1 VTFKDLKKTV
11 SLETTFHQKSKLFQG
26 LQNKPFWIWD
36 IAEHKQEDIKI
47 NGDCCFN
54 HIIGLPQKDGTDKP
68 LYEYE
73 EIIFD
78 SLVTYDGNTNS
89 YRKHLWIKKATGLG
103 VSEFMLRFMAWLC
116 LKDNAL
122 SGSQMCIVTGPR
134 IDLAIALID
143 RMKKLFVGKIGLIS
157 DTKETVIELNGVKIE
172 AFPSHHLD
180 AMRGL
185 SNVSFILLDEA
196 DFFPPGQQQD
206 ARDVSERYIAKS
218 NPYIVMVSTPNAPD
232 GLFERIEKESEN
244 TCLYKRIF
252 LDYTYGIGKI
262 YTAEEIEKAK
272 TSPSFER
279 EYNLKYLGRIG
290 NVFHTKDIEAAIEKR
305 RKYNPEVFNPS
316 SYYFTE
322 KSMGIDPAY
331 GSSAFGIV
339 VTQWI
344 DNHIQI
350 LHAEEYHRPDYNEM
364 LSTVYSLMSKYNVDK
379 VYIDGANPSF
389 IRSLKL
395 QIGED
400 PDYDK
405 VIARYRSEKLGDSW
419 SQNSLETTQQRQS
432 KLIFFERL
440 LNKPFWI
447 WDRQQHKLEDIIT
460 NGDCCFNHIIDL
472 PQKDAVDKP
481 LYDYEQIIFD
491 SLVTHNGNN
500 TNSYYC
506 SEDILFLVLYL
517 VL

>member
-1 VTFKDLKKTV
+1 VTFKDLKKRIDLTMQQE
-11 SLETTFHQKSKLFQG
+11 LRLFEKVR
-26 LQNKPFWIWD
+26 NKPFWIWD
-36 IAEHKQEDIKI
+36 VEEHKREDIKT
-47 NGDCCFN
+47 NGVCCFN
-54 HIIGLPQKDGTDKP
+54 HIIGLPQKDSVDKP
-68 LYEYE
+68 LYDYE
-73 EIIFD
+73 RMIFD
-78 SLVTYDGNTNS
+78 SLFTQNGNAN
-89 YRKHLWIKKATGLG
+89 KHFWIKKATGLG
-103 VSEFMLRFMAWLC
+103 ISEFMLRFMAWLC

-143 RMKKLFVGKIGLIS
+143 RMKRLFAGRGLAATF
-157 DTKETVIELNGVKIE
+157 DTKETVIELNNVKIE

-185 SNVSFILLDEA
+185 PNVSFILLDEA

-232 GLFERIEKESEN
+232 GLFERIEKESED

-272 TSPSFER
+272 ASPSFER
-279 EYNLKYLGRIG
+279 EYNLKYLGKIG
-290 NVFHTKDIEAAIEKR
+290 NVFHTKDIEAAIEKG
-305 RKYNPEVFNPS
+305 RKYDPDAFNP
-316 SYYFTE
+316 YYFTSR
-322 KSMGIDPAY
+322 SMGIDPAW

-339 VTQWI
+339 VTQWV

-389 IRSLKL
+389 IKSLKL

-400 PDYDK
+400 ADYEK
-405 VIARYRSEKLGDSW
+405 VIARYRSEGLGDSW
-419 SQNSLETTQQRQS
+419 SQDMRIVPVNFNKEHKAMLGHCKMLLEHDGGRIAINPDRFD
-432 KLIFFERL
+432 KLITSLR
-440 LNKPFWI
+440 
-447 WDRQQHKLEDIIT
+447 T
-460 NGDCCFNHIIDL
+460 
-472 PQKDAVDKP
+472 AVDNDGVLDKEATS
-481 LYDYEQIIFD
+481 YNDIFD
-491 SLVTHNGNN
+491 AFRLALKFYHFEDS
-500 TNSYYC
+500 S
-506 SEDILFLVLYL
+506 SE
-517 VL
+517 